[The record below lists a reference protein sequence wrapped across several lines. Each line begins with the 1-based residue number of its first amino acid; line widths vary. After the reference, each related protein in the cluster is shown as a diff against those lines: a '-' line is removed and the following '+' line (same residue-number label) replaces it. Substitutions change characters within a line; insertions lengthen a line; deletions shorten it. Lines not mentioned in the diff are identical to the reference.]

1 MISRTRGLRSM
12 SMTFLSSSAVHLN
25 PFCISIYQYI
35 QVCTGTYV
43 YIWVRTSTYWYVL
56 VCTCVQKRSCRA
68 RAHLGW
74 TFSASWHWFFS
85 LLAQEAVPE
94 ALSTTGTFLSDGP
107 GSIAWLLCK
116 PRKPISQWFQNL
128 LYDESTYQY
137 IPVCTSMYWLVIY
150 WYILVYTCM
159 YQYVPVWTSMY
170 GYIQVCTG
178 TC

>member
-94 ALSTTGTFLSDGP
+94 ALSTTATFLSDSP
-107 GSIAWLLCK
+107 GSIAWLRCK
-116 PRKPISQWFQNL
+116 PQKPISQWFQNL

-137 IPVCTSMYWLVIY
+137 NQCVHVCTSIYCVCTSMYQYKLVCTITY
-150 WYILVYTCM
+150 R
-159 YQYVPVWTSMY
+159 YVLACASMY
-170 GYIQVCTG
+170 
-178 TC
+178 